1 MSIRKLFSRAA
12 HRPQRN
18 DAEPRRRLLR
28 KRLLMQE
35 SLEERRLLAV
45 MAINDFF
52 DVSEDSNAV
61 IFDVLANDEDAAG
74 VAGSASL
81 DIVSVGPAT
90 GGTAVNDISGASER
104 ILFTPFPE
112 FNGSATIVY
121 RIDDTAD
128 GQSTTSTTTVT
139 VTVTEVNDPP
149 VAVGEDLGAIALE
162 DGQSIFDTSLLTSN
176 DSPGPANETGQ
187 TLSIANLATTS
198 VAGGTLSLSNGGVV
212 YTPAPNFNGT
222 DTFTYQVQDNG
233 STNGAADP
241 QTSNTVTATLTVTPV
256 NDAPIP
262 GFFDGNGSSTTP
274 FIINVSGLFPSSQT
288 GPVHAAGS
296 ADDESGQTLSFAGVA
311 SSSVQGGSVRL
322 DNNGTPANP
331 DDDVIEYIAPS
342 PAFSGAD
349 SFTYTLM
356 DSGGTANGGI
366 DSATGTI
373 NLNITAP
380 PPPPGTSA
388 RVDPN
393 GNLVIDDPAGNDN
406 QFRIEVDANDP
417 TLLRISDPNSPLAAG
432 PGATQDG
439 DDVLIP
445 IASITGELVVNGGD
459 GDDELELDFSNGNPI
474 PAGGVQF
481 NGGGQS
487 GPAGDIL
494 SVIGTFSNQIF
505 DFQPPG
511 PDGNNGSITVDGS
524 VVTFTG
530 LEPINAGNS
539 VNTILN
545 LPAGLANNAVLRN
558 SAVAGE
564 IEIID
569 NGATFEDTVIPNP
582 TGSLT
587 VNLGGQGDTLNVEA
601 LDPSFDAS
609 LVIAGGTG
617 SDTVNLN
624 GATTID
630 LASGDLVVD
639 SFVEATNLTGSVAS
653 DGQTYAGPVFLA
665 DDTTL
670 NSSGT
675 NGNVILLSN
684 VDGAHSLTVNASGT
698 TTFLGAVGVV
708 TPLTSLSTDA
718 AGATAING
726 GAITTTGVQTY
737 NDNVTVGADIS
748 FTGTTVGFNE
758 NLNSDAGNNRAV
770 TVTGDAVVGDGPGD
784 YIGNADAL
792 QSFVVT
798 GTTTFNSIRVAA
810 DTVTT
815 VGLQVYTGPVTLAG
829 DDTRMTSTG
838 GADVSFLST
847 VDGADT
853 LAINTSTG
861 TALFSDSVGGT
872 TPLTSIESDAGGS
885 TQFDGASVTTTGS
898 QTYNDTVVFG
908 VDLTMTGDG
917 IDLAGN
923 VTSQIASQ
931 LTIDGGATNSTIG
944 GEILGDFDLVKEGS
958 GELTLGRESLNF
970 TGDVNVD
977 DGTLNLG
984 TYQFGNP
991 LSSVP
996 VFSLDSGTLDA
1007 TGLNNGEFSV
1017 GAGQVLE
1024 GDGNVIGNVIGNVSP
1039 GFGPGQFGVLS
1050 VNGPVSFNAGN
1061 TLEIQIDGSSPG
1073 TDQSQLISNAFV
1085 DIFPGSN
1092 LTLSGTAANLG
1103 PGDEVVLID
1112 SQGGV
1117 NGPFDAFPEG
1127 AVIPNFLGSG
1137 QAAIVTY
1144 TGGDGN
1150 DMALLIGGGI
1160 IAVDPMGNLVIEDSA
1175 GTQDDDLTI
1184 IVDGPNYRISDPTN
1198 PLVAGVGAT
1207 QDGPDVLV
1215 PIASVTGEIRVRT
1228 EGGNDDLT
1236 LDFTDGD
1243 LMNPV
1248 RFDGGGQ
1255 TGAPGDSLSIIGNF
1269 TNQVFNYAPP
1279 GPDGNNGDV
1288 FLDDLQVTYTGLEP
1302 INGGNAVNTTLNLPA
1317 GIANNATLQNS
1328 VNPGEIEIIDNGA
1341 TFEDTVIPNP
1351 TGTLTVNLG
1360 DQGDVLVVLALD
1372 GAFGA
1377 SLNLNGGAGD
1387 DVIEASP
1394 VPDLA
1399 VPVTITGGVGND
1411 TLAGTNGNDVIR
1423 GGDGDDLIF
1432 PRAGMDQLLG
1442 DADNDTFFVFTNDG
1456 SALVEGGTGDS
1467 DELVIQGF
1475 ATDDSVQLFGG
1486 GLYGDDQGGLFP
1498 PGTLNNSARAIVE
1511 IGAGAAFVNSSDVED
1526 FQFFSV
1532 DGADTFVAG
1541 NTTDAVSGA
1550 GNPITIGTDLSATS
1564 IAVVEAGLV
1573 GGGDNVEVH
1582 GSAGEDD
1589 LDVAVQGPT
1598 VFVEGLPFAFEIF
1611 GADTTDNLF
1620 VHGQA
1625 GDDTIKAEA
1634 GVENS
1639 IGIILA
1645 GDGGDDLLSADALL
1659 LGGPGNDTLVGGAGD
1674 DTALGEAGDDTYVL
1688 RASNQGGIDSFVGG
1702 AGFNTILVEGTPGP
1716 DVITIDEAGG
1726 VHTISINGGG
1736 PTMID
1741 AASAFERLLVD
1752 TGDGDD
1758 VVTTSGEVVGLEV
1771 QFGAGDDV
1779 LDASLQTT
1787 PVIAFGGAGN
1797 DNLIGSDPADGASL
1811 SDQLFGGDG
1820 DDRIEGGRGQDL
1832 FDGGAGNDY
1841 FVWVAGDGSDLME
1854 GGGGESD
1861 ELVFVANTG
1870 DNRLEVFG
1878 GGQFGATANPAPNVF
1893 GAPVLQDASRTIFAL
1908 NSAAQDTA
1916 QVFLN
1921 LAGIEN
1927 IDIDADAGADDIV
1940 INNQVDATN
1949 ANGSAIQIGSDLA
1962 ATSLRAID
1970 IDLGFAD
1977 GGTDNVEVHGQ
1988 QTADDVTVSVQAGV
2002 IDVAGFDYEIQVT
2015 ASETLIDD
2023 LFVHGQAGDDTI
2035 VAEAGVEA
2043 SIGVTFAG
2051 DGGADFLSADGL
2063 LFGGPDND
2071 TLIGGAGDNTL
2082 DGGLG
2087 DDLLDGRGGFN
2098 IVTGGDGS
2106 DAVLVSGT
2114 AADEILD
2121 VVHTAGVVTITGG
2134 LSAGTQNIAEIER
2147 VWVQAGEGSDTIN
2160 LTTLAGGLLDYEV
2173 LGGNPIGSIGDTLNI
2188 TSPSGVTFMEGPE
2201 SDSGGF
2207 VDGDGAII
2215 SYDEVELVSMIAVP
2229 AGPLV
2234 IMGTGADDDITAVGV
2249 GADDVQVTVNDGP
2262 TITYN
2267 GVTSLTLQGKDGDDD
2282 ITIDVNGAVDVEF
2295 IVDGGLPTAGSDELR
2310 VTGMVGLDD
2319 APVWTPTSV
2328 DGGTLALA
2336 SLVLPIDVSLIEH
2349 LFYDGE
2355 SDQENLSVVA
2365 AGAGDNFYFTHTPG
2379 STVDEGFVGVRNNI
2393 GERLGINYEN
2403 LGTQG
2408 TVLVDGTG
2416 VADSE
2421 LIAFLTDGD
2430 DEANV
2435 TFTGTNATDIDL
2447 QSALGTH
2454 LDLQSDG
2461 VNDYQIASLEGD
2473 DLINVFAM
2481 VDISG
2486 DFEVSGGGNGG
2497 GSDVLNVTSTNAV
2510 TEAAVVFPDND
2521 VPTDQDITGLGAPID
2536 VTGFE
2541 HINFTG
2547 QLADNDQL
2555 LVRLGAG
2562 DNTATVTRGSDLGG
2576 DNADLITSDS
2586 LPPIQFTGQDTFTID
2601 GQGGAN
2607 EVTVQTWSLAGA
2619 TNTNYRVAGG
2629 GLDTLIIEGNDAR
2642 DDDYDVTSPA
2652 ADQVSITD
2660 NFGTN
2665 VTVTTFPAAL
2675 PGAIVINTLGGD
2687 DLVELDALDLTAGA
2701 TSITIDGGA
2710 GDDDIDAGSLGA
2722 KPGVTDDDVSL
2733 TLFGGDGN
2741 DNLIG
2746 SDPADGAAVSDVL
2759 YGGDGD
2765 DRLEGG
2771 RGRDQFFGG
2780 AGNDYFVWVAGDG
2793 SDLME
2798 GGTGDADQL
2807 VFIANDGDTLLQVY
2821 GGGQFTDSLGGF
2833 FPGQTL
2839 SNSSRG
2845 IFELNAGQ
2853 VFLNMGD
2860 VESIQIDAL
2869 GGSDNIVINNQA
2881 DANSAAGN
2889 PISQGTDLGASTVE
2903 SIEVFAGAGDDDI
2916 EVHGTAGDDNLDAAL
2931 QGGQITISGLP
2942 VALQIDAPEIA
2953 DTLYMHGQEGN
2964 DNIKAA
2970 AGLETSI
2977 GIVLAG
2983 DAGDDFLSADAI
2995 LLGGPGDDFLEG
3007 GAGND
3012 QLFGEEGEDIL
3023 IGGGGL
3029 DTIDGGDDYDQILI
3043 RGTSANDAIS
3053 VTQSA
3058 AGTLDFS
3065 INGIADTDTIV
3076 TVAGVP
3082 TVESVRVESGDGADT
3097 IAATW
3102 SDALG
3107 VDADVNSL
3115 RIEIDG
3121 GDDFA
3126 ADRLGVLDDG
3136 TGDLVIQ
3143 HVGAVDTQGGIQIGP
3158 GIAEPLTLTYENVEI
3173 VQPVAAADGRIEVF
3187 KHDPYEFN
3195 DARVVATH
3203 LGAAQTINVDP
3214 TIDPGL
3220 DPIFGLPADVDYFR
3234 LEAEVTGTLDIQAF
3248 YEQIAT
3254 VASGRP
3260 GLPGSGDLSLQLFD
3274 ADGDL
3279 IAGAGNFGT
3288 LDTDDNGRIRVPV
3301 VQQQVYFLQVS
3312 GASSNAINAY
3322 DLTIVNAAPPTPF
3335 DLELDDAVIDGVGD
3349 EGSDTGRNNTDNITL
3364 DDTPTLFFRLD
3375 DSIFLNDVV
3384 NPVDGEAI
3392 VIPFQNVADAAG
3404 YRVAVF
3410 DEGQTPGTGAGTQEP
3425 QVPLGFATQV
3435 AGVPGLYTF
3444 TTPVLSDGSHF
3455 LTARVQMVDPSNP
3468 VAADYGPRSDSLEII
3483 VDTEQPPASFG
3494 LPAIANDGL
3503 AADSDSGVI
3512 PNPHTFD
3519 DLYTNDTT
3527 PTFWGQAEAN
3537 TIIRVYVDL
3546 NDDGVLDA
3554 NDALIGQTTA
3564 IPLDGNVQEPDGY
3577 WTVESVINMND
3588 DDLFPIPDGLRTIF
3602 VTAEDVAGNV
3612 NPPAGAA
3619 DTLRIFIDTV
3629 GPTVQDVYI
3638 TTEPTHNLFGIKN
3651 VDGTTEPTPR
3661 IDSLSIDFED
3671 LPNRVAPDFLF
3682 DALKDDIAQN
3692 PGHYLLRGDQTGIVA
3707 IDTVTLDLDA
3717 PADGAPATATV
3728 TLTFFEPLLDD
3739 RFTLTISDDL
3749 VDLAGNSLDGE
3760 SNATEPNGGLPEILL
3775 PTGDGVP
3782 GGDFLA
3788 RFTVDSRPEVGT
3800 YSQSLVYVDINGN
3813 GVWDPEGQDNDVTNR
3828 DFTYQFGRISDGLF
3842 AGDFHQGPGASSGFD
3857 KLGAY
3862 GFFNGNYS
3870 FLIDTDD
3877 DGVGNVASVMPPQYQ
3892 VNGIPVAGDF
3902 DGDPTNGDEI
3912 GLFDGSNWYFD
3923 TDGSNA
3929 IEFGEILPANY
3940 NGIPIVG
3947 EFDGDN
3953 DHFDLAVWQNETN
3966 TFSFDLDADG
3976 NIDDV
3981 WDVSDDTNRLVGLS
3995 GFVDRPVTGDLNLDG
4010 IDELGIW
4017 IKGRQGQLPKDSGEY
4032 FFWVSDDTTALP
4044 SNNFNSFSHEGLPGG
4059 NDLFIQFGDDTALP
4073 IVGNFDPI
4081 VASGIPDE
4089 TGTLTNEANV
4099 YDVNN
4104 DGDVSAL
4111 DALLVINAINRGIG
4125 DLDLSSS
4132 TRVQAT
4138 FGTDS
4143 FYDVDGNATVSAID
4157 ALRVI
4162 NELNRAQLTTPST
4175 EPVAWADAVDSVFED
4190 DDDDR
4195 IDEAIGLM
4203 F

>member
-1 MSIRKLFSRAA
+1 MKAASVLQQDSGVSIRKLFSRAA
-12 HRPQRN
+12 RRPQRN
-18 DAEPRRRLLR
+18 EAERRRRLLR

-35 SLEERRLLAV
+35 SLEERHLLAV
-45 MAINDFF
+45 MANDDFF
-52 DVSEDSNAV
+52 DVFEDSNAV
-61 IFDVLANDEDAAG
+61 ILDVFANDEDATGAI
-74 VAGSASL
+74 GSPSL
-81 DIVSVGPAT
+81 DIVSIGPAANGTVVLDTT
-90 GGTAVNDISGASER
+90 GPQDQIT
-104 ILFTPFPE
+104 FTPSPN
-112 FNGSATIVY
+112 FNGQTSFTY

-128 GQSTTSTTTVT
+128 GQSIMSTGTVT

-829 DDTRMTSTG
+829 DDTRLTSTG
-838 GADVSFLST
+838 GADISFLST

-853 LAINTSTG
+853 LAINTSAG
-861 TALFSDSVGGT
+861 TVLFSDTVGGT
-872 TPLTSIESDAGGS
+872 TPLTSIESDAGGF
-885 TQFDGASVTTTGS
+885 TQFDGPSVTTTGS
-898 QTYNDTVVFG
+898 QTYNNTVVFG

-917 IDLAGN
+917 IDLAGD

-991 LSSVP
+991 LRSAP
-996 VFSLDSGTLDA
+996 VFSIDSGTLDA

-1017 GAGQVLE
+1017 GAGQLLE

-1039 GFGPGQFGVLS
+1039 GFGPGQFGVLN

-1103 PGDEVVLID
+1103 PGDEVVVID

-1160 IAVDPMGNLVIEDSA
+1160 IEVDPMGNLVIEDST
-1175 GTQDDDLTI
+1175 GTQDDQLTI
-1184 IVDGPNYRISDPTN
+1184 RVDGPNYRISDPTN

-1228 EGGNDDLT
+1228 DGGNDDLT
-1236 LDFTDGD
+1236 LDFSGGD

-1255 TGAPGDSLSIIGNF
+1255 TGAPGDSLSIVGNF

-1288 FLDDLQVTYTGLEP
+1288 VLDGLVVTYTGLEP
-1302 INGGNAVNTTLNLPA
+1302 INGGDAVNTTLNLPV
-1317 GIANNATLQNS
+1317 GLANNAVLRNS
-1328 VNPGEIEIIDNGA
+1328 TVAGEIEIIDNGA

-1351 TGTLTVNLG
+1351 SGSLTINGGTDVDIISIDALDPAFAADVTIITGGAADTINIRGVDFPGDLSVADSDVAPDDTVNFNTAPTTANGLVDIDVQNTNINEPLTLGSLRIGVFDTPVPGGTTSIAANVTTTGDQLYNEVNTLGADVVLTGDSIIFRNTIDGAFALTLNDSAPVANSGASADIGSIVPLTSLTTDAVGGTTLSGNVTTTGNQTYGDQVRTGTLSGVQAFTSGGVITFDSTLDNATGVPTALTIDSAGVAVFNGPIGSGLIGDGPNAALTINTAGPFTLAQDTTVNGPLTINVADSAAAMDDLTIASG
-1360 DQGDVLVVLALD
+1360 VAIDTNNGAVL
-1372 GAFGA
+1372 F
-1377 SLNLNGGAGD
+1377 NAGD
-1387 DVIEASP
+1387 DVEVQAGATIDAGTAGVTINSDVADADMGVGTTIDLQGTLTAAADVAVNGGDDADLFVIASTSGVTFNLDGGDPSILPGDTLQLDAGGGTLVLTPAGLTLPGLIVNAQNIESINLMNVSDVMVTGDAN
-1394 VPDLA
+1394 DNNLTIANGLA
-1399 VPVTITGGVGND
+1399 PGSMRLTLDAGPEIVLPQVPVIFD
-1411 TLAGTNGNDVIR
+1411 
-1423 GGDGDDLIF
+1423 GGDGDDTLTMDYTAGPVSIPVNFNGQGNAGAPGDQIALIGGI
-1432 PRAGMDQLLG
+1432 AQLV
-1442 DADNDTFFVFTNDG
+1442 THTFTNDSDGTIDIDFDGGG
-1456 SALVEGGTGDS
+1456 SDSLITYTGLEPVIDNINAVNREFTFLGGSETILVSDDGVASNNVSRIDSTLGELVDFVHPTNSLTINGGTGS
-1467 DELVIQGF
+1467 DVIDIQNLDDATLVPIL
-1475 ATDDSVQLFGG
+1475 TIN
-1486 GLYGDDQGGLFP
+1486 GDDEIDQI
-1498 PGTLNNSARAIVE
+1498 TL
-1511 IGAGAAFVNSSDVED
+1511 
-1526 FQFFSV
+1526 
-1532 DGADTFVAG
+1532 
-1541 NTTDAVSGA
+1541 
-1550 GNPITIGTDLSATS
+1550 
-1564 IAVVEAGLV
+1564 
-1573 GGGDNVEVH
+1573 
-1582 GSAGEDD
+1582 
-1589 LDVAVQGPT
+1589 
-1598 VFVEGLPFAFEIF
+1598 
-1611 GADTTDNLF
+1611 
-1620 VHGQA
+1620 
-1625 GDDTIKAEA
+1625 
-1634 GVENS
+1634 
-1639 IGIILA
+1639 
-1645 GDGGDDLLSADALL
+1645 DALPAGRTGTRVVN
-1659 LGGPGNDTLVGGAGD
+1659 GGEGNDTLVGSSEVDTINGGTGADFIVGVGGGDLLFGDAGEDEFVWNNGDGPDDVTGGDDEDSFVFNGADGLDDVIAIAPGPGDGSLIGSEFNLTRFAPSAFSIEFATVENATVNGLAGNDRFEIADLSGQPNLDSLNLNGNDGDDFFDVFLNATVEINIDGGAPGAPALPGDVLNVTTPNELNIFSDKANNVSLTSSIGGAPTANLTYTSIETILALPTNGQVNLIGDNNDAGVDQPDNFVVVGRNVDSLVPGGDLDGANEASVFINGNTPSIDVYNVTDLNALGDDAALTPSAANDIDTLEITPWADDTPLGWGIDVYFDEGNPVATDGDQVDLLIYNTSAFGGQVSEDIVVRPSGPDNGELIVTNASFGTPIVDIDYVGNTDIIINDNDGFLNDTDTLTLLGTDGSSPQTSGD
-1674 DTALGEAGDDTYVL
+1674 DTVVADFTAAGDAANPLITVTDTADGDILYRVRNVTNLPRVNFELLDGDDTMTL
-1688 RASNQGGIDSFVGG
+1688 TAA
-1702 AGFNTILVEGTPGP
+1702 AG
-1716 DVITIDEAGG
+1716 
-1726 VHTISINGGG
+1726 
-1736 PTMID
+1736 
-1741 AASAFERLLVD
+1741 LLVD
-1752 TGDGDD
+1752 
-1758 VVTTSGEVVGLEV
+1758 VE
-1771 QFGAGDDV
+1771 AGRGNDV
-1779 LDASLQTT
+1779 LDASST
-1787 PVIAFGGAGN
+1787 
-1797 DNLIGSDPADGASL
+1797 
-1811 SDQLFGGDG
+1811 
-1820 DDRIEGGRGQDL
+1820 
-1832 FDGGAGNDY
+1832 
-1841 FVWVAGDGSDLME
+1841 
-1854 GGGGESD
+1854 
-1861 ELVFVANTG
+1861 
-1870 DNRLEVFG
+1870 
-1878 GGQFGATANPAPNVF
+1878 TAN
-1893 GAPVLQDASRTIFAL
+1893 
-1908 NSAAQDTA
+1908 
-1916 QVFLN
+1916 
-1921 LAGIEN
+1921 
-1927 IDIDADAGADDIV
+1927 
-1940 INNQVDATN
+1940 
-1949 ANGSAIQIGSDLA
+1949 
-1962 ATSLRAID
+1962 
-1970 IDLGFAD
+1970 
-1977 GGTDNVEVHGQ
+1977 
-1988 QTADDVTVSVQAGV
+1988 
-2002 IDVAGFDYEIQVT
+2002 
-2015 ASETLIDD
+2015 
-2023 LFVHGQAGDDTI
+2023 
-2035 VAEAGVEA
+2035 
-2043 SIGVTFAG
+2043 
-2051 DGGADFLSADGL
+2051 
-2063 LFGGPDND
+2063 
-2071 TLIGGAGDNTL
+2071 
-2082 DGGLG
+2082 
-2087 DDLLDGRGGFN
+2087 
-2098 IVTGGDGS
+2098 
-2106 DAVLVSGT
+2106 
-2114 AADEILD
+2114 
-2121 VVHTAGVVTITGG
+2121 
-2134 LSAGTQNIAEIER
+2134 
-2147 VWVQAGEGSDTIN
+2147 
-2160 LTTLAGGLLDYEV
+2160 
-2173 LGGNPIGSIGDTLNI
+2173 
-2188 TSPSGVTFMEGPE
+2188 
-2201 SDSGGF
+2201 
-2207 VDGDGAII
+2207 
-2215 SYDEVELVSMIAVP
+2215 
-2229 AGPLV
+2229 
-2234 IMGTGADDDITAVGV
+2234 
-2249 GADDVQVTVNDGP
+2249 
-2262 TITYN
+2262 
-2267 GVTSLTLQGKDGDDD
+2267 
-2282 ITIDVNGAVDVEF
+2282 
-2295 IVDGGLPTAGSDELR
+2295 
-2310 VTGMVGLDD
+2310 D
-2319 APVWTPTSV
+2319 APV
-2328 DGGTLALA
+2328 TL
-2336 SLVLPIDVSLIEH
+2336 
-2349 LFYDGE
+2349 
-2355 SDQENLSVVA
+2355 
-2365 AGAGDNFYFTHTPG
+2365 
-2379 STVDEGFVGVRNNI
+2379 R
-2393 GERLGINYEN
+2393 
-2403 LGTQG
+2403 
-2408 TVLVDGTG
+2408 
-2416 VADSE
+2416 
-2421 LIAFLTDGD
+2421 
-2430 DEANV
+2430 
-2435 TFTGTNATDIDL
+2435 
-2447 QSALGTH
+2447 
-2454 LDLQSDG
+2454 
-2461 VNDYQIASLEGD
+2461 
-2473 DLINVFAM
+2473 
-2481 VDISG
+2481 
-2486 DFEVSGGGNGG
+2486 
-2497 GSDVLNVTSTNAV
+2497 
-2510 TEAAVVFPDND
+2510 
-2521 VPTDQDITGLGAPID
+2521 
-2536 VTGFE
+2536 
-2541 HINFTG
+2541 
-2547 QLADNDQL
+2547 
-2555 LVRLGAG
+2555 
-2562 DNTATVTRGSDLGG
+2562 
-2576 DNADLITSDS
+2576 
-2586 LPPIQFTGQDTFTID
+2586 
-2601 GQGGAN
+2601 
-2607 EVTVQTWSLAGA
+2607 
-2619 TNTNYRVAGG
+2619 
-2629 GLDTLIIEGNDAR
+2629 
-2642 DDDYDVTSPA
+2642 
-2652 ADQVSITD
+2652 
-2660 NFGTN
+2660 
-2665 VTVTTFPAAL
+2665 
-2675 PGAIVINTLGGD
+2675 
-2687 DLVELDALDLTAGA
+2687 
-2701 TSITIDGGA
+2701 
-2710 GDDDIDAGSLGA
+2710 
-2722 KPGVTDDDVSL
+2722 
-2733 TLFGGDGN
+2733 GGDGN

-2746 SDPADGAAVSDVL
+2746 TDPADGAAVSDVL
-2759 YGGDGD
+2759 FGGDGD

-2807 VFIANDGDTLLQVY
+2807 IFIANDGDTVLQVY
-2821 GGGQFTDSLGGF
+2821 GGGQFTNSLAGF
-2833 FPGQTL
+2833 FPGQAL

-2853 VFLNMGD
+2853 VFLNTGD

-2869 GGSDNIVINNQA
+2869 GGNDNIVINNQV
-2881 DANSAAGN
+2881 DANSDAGN
-2889 PISQGTDLGASTVE
+2889 PITQGTDLGASAID
-2903 SIEVFAGAGDDDI
+2903 SIEVFAGTGDDDI
-2916 EVHGTAGDDNLDAAL
+2916 EVHGTVGDDNLDAAL
-2931 QGGQITISGLP
+2931 QGGQITVTGLP
-2942 VALQIDAPEIA
+2942 IAVQIDAPAPEIG

-3349 EGSDTGRNNTDNITL
+3349 EGSDAGRNSTDNITL

-3612 NPPAGAA
+3612 NTPAGAA

-3638 TTEPTHNLFGIKN
+3638 TTEPTHNLFGVKN

-4138 FGTDS
+4138 FGTES

-4195 IDEAIGLM
+4195 FDEAIGLM